1 MRLLVRSGRALY
13 LQLIDAIRLD
23 IETGIYKAGESLP
36 GERQLMQIYGVSR
49 PTVRHSVGEL
59 AREGVL
65 IRQHGKGTFVNP
77 RIAERRPVLELYG
90 LLEELKM
97 WGHETE
103 VRFIGSGV
111 QVVSAD
117 IARQLEI
124 SGSEKI
130 FHYKR
135 LILADGRPL
144 LFTTTHVSQSVKRL
158 FEYNRI
164 DITQDVVYE
173 KLERSGYKIT
183 EATQDMWV
191 GSPTEEEARHLDYD
205 IEKNVFIL
213 FRTTYI
219 GEGKPI
225 MASRAVY
232 RPEYTLRLR
241 LRRGRHSASGA

>member
-1 MRLLVRSGRALY
+1 MRLLDRSGRALY
-13 LQLIDAIRLD
+13 LQLMDAIKLD

-49 PTVRHSVGEL
+49 PTVRHAVGEL

-77 RIAERRPVLELYG
+77 RVHERRPVLELYG
-90 LLEELKM
+90 LLEELQM
-97 WGHETE
+97 WGHQTD
-103 VRFIGSGV
+103 VRFIGSAA
-111 QVVSAD
+111 QAVSPD

-124 SGSEKI
+124 PNNEKV
-130 FHYKR
+130 FYYKR
-135 LILADGRPL
+135 LTFADGRPL
-144 LFTTTHVSQSVKRL
+144 LFTTTHLSQSVMRM
-158 FEYNRI
+158 FEYIGI
-164 DITQDVVYE
+164 DVAQDVVYE
-173 KLERSGYKIT
+173 KLERSGYRIT

-191 GSPTEEEARHLDYD
+191 GPPTEEEARHLEYD
-205 IEKNVFIL
+205 AQKNVFIL

-241 LRRGRHSASGA
+241 LRRGRNMTGSG